1 MTRKCK
7 KLVSIFAAVLL
18 FVSIIPIKSVS
29 AAQSLGERL
38 LVGYWHNFDN
48 GTGIINLRNVSD
60 KWDVINV
67 AFGETYSDRAVV
79 EFTPCYDEEQ
89 FISDVQYIK
98 SKGKKVILSI
108 GGQNGVVLLPD
119 ATAKEKFVKSIC
131 GLVDKYGFDGLD
143 IDLESGISLQA
154 SDTDFKNPKTPQ
166 IVNLI
171 LGVREISDKYGS
183 NFIISMAPETA
194 YVQGG
199 ITAYG
204 NIWGAYLPII
214 YGLRDKLTYIHVQHY
229 NAGGN
234 QGLDGVT
241 YTQGTADYEVAMAEM
256 LLYGFPIAGNS
267 NNMFPALREDQVMI
281 GLPATQAAAPSGGYI
296 NPTEMKKALD
306 YLIKGVSYGGS
317 YKLANGKGYP
327 AFRGLMTWSINWDAK
342 NNFEF
347 SNNYRDYFDKL
358 TPVQNTLKAATLSV
372 SSVNNG
378 SYTLTAKVPSR
389 NTATSYKILEGTM
402 EIATGTL
409 TAGNS
414 KDTTITKSLSNK
426 ENGQYE
432 YTVVLSDGT
441 NSVTSNKVVVKVEPQ
456 PELTLKAATLSASVV
471 NNGNYTLLAI
481 VPEYNKATSYKIFEG
496 STEVASGTLIAGNSE
511 QVTLTKKITNKEV
524 GSYDYTI
531 VLYEGLNSVIS
542 NKVTVVVEN
551 YTPEVKT
558 WAAYVA
564 YKNGDIVSYN
574 ESNYVCRQAHTSL
587 PGWEPANVAALWQKQ

>member
-7 KLVSIFAAVLL
+7 RLVSIFVAVLL
-18 FVSIIPIKSVS
+18 FVSIIPIKAVS

-48 GTGIINLRNVSD
+48 GTGIINLRDVSD

-131 GLVDKYGFDGLD
+131 DLVDKYGFDGLD
-143 IDLESGISLQA
+143 IDLEYGISLQA

-171 LGVREISDKYGS
+171 SGVREISDKYGS

-241 YTQGTADYEVAMAEM
+241 YTQGTADYEVAMA
-256 LLYGFPIAGNS
+256 
-267 NNMFPALREDQVMI
+267 
-281 GLPATQAAAPSGGYI
+281 
-296 NPTEMKKALD
+296 
-306 YLIKGVSYGGS
+306 
-317 YKLANGKGYP
+317 
-327 AFRGLMTWSINWDAK
+327 
-342 NNFEF
+342 
-347 SNNYRDYFDKL
+347 
-358 TPVQNTLKAATLSV
+358 
-372 SSVNNG
+372 
-378 SYTLTAKVPSR
+378 
-389 NTATSYKILEGTM
+389 
-402 EIATGTL
+402 
-409 TAGNS
+409 
-414 KDTTITKSLSNK
+414 
-426 ENGQYE
+426 
-432 YTVVLSDGT
+432 
-441 NSVTSNKVVVKVEPQ
+441 
-456 PELTLKAATLSASVV
+456 
-471 NNGNYTLLAI
+471 
-481 VPEYNKATSYKIFEG
+481 
-496 STEVASGTLIAGNSE
+496 
-511 QVTLTKKITNKEV
+511 
-524 GSYDYTI
+524 
-531 VLYEGLNSVIS
+531 
-542 NKVTVVVEN
+542 
-551 YTPEVKT
+551 
-558 WAAYVA
+558 
-564 YKNGDIVSYN
+564 
-574 ESNYVCRQAHTSL
+574 
-587 PGWEPANVAALWQKQ
+587 

>member
-1 MTRKCK
+1 MTKKCK
-7 KLVSIFAAVLL
+7 RLLSIFTALFLILSVL
-18 FVSIIPIKSVS
+18 PIMRAS
-29 AAQSLGERL
+29 AAQNLGQRL

-48 GTGIINLRNVSD
+48 GTGIINLKDVSS
-60 KWDVINV
+60 KWDVINI
-67 AFGETYSDRAVV
+67 AFGETYNDRAVV
-79 EFTPCYDEEQ
+79 EFTPCYNEAQ
-89 FISDVQYIK
+89 FIADVQYLK
-98 SKGKKVILSI
+98 SNGKKVVLSI

-119 ATAKEKFVKSIC
+119 AAAKDKFVKSIC

-166 IVNLI
+166 IQNLI
-171 LGVREISDKYGS
+171 SGVREISDKYGS
-183 NFIISMAPETA
+183 NFVISMAPETA

-256 LLYGFPIAGNS
+256 LLYGFPIAGNT

-306 YLIKGVSYGGS
+306 YLIKGVSYGGK

-327 AFRGLMTWSINWDAK
+327 GFRGLMTWSINWDAK

-358 TPVQNTLKAATLSV
+358 TPVQNTLKAAILSASSV
-372 SSVNNG
+372 SNG
-378 SYTLTAKVPSR
+378 SYILTATVPAR
-389 NTATSYKILEGTM
+389 NTAISYRILEGTS

-409 TAGNS
+409 SSGS
-414 KDTTITKSLSNK
+414 SQDVIITKSISNK
-426 ENGQYE
+426 ANGEYE
-432 YTVVLSDGT
+432 YTVFLSDGT

-456 PELTLKAATLSASVV
+456 PEITLKSATLSYSAV
-471 NNGNYTLLAI
+471 NNGKYSLSAVI
-481 VPEYNKATSYKIFEG
+481 PEYNKATSYKIFEG
-496 STEVASGTLIAGNSE
+496 SKEIDSGTLIAGNSSK
-511 QVTLTKKITNKEV
+511 VTVKKEITNKEV
-524 GSYDYTI
+524 GSYDYTV
-531 VLYEGLNSVIS
+531 VLYEGVNSVTS

-551 YTPEVKT
+551 YTPEVAAWAPYITYKT
-558 WAAYVA
+558 
-564 YKNGDIVSYN
+564 GDIVSYSG
-574 ESNYVCRQAHTSL
+574 SNYKCVQGHTSL
-587 PGWEPANVAALWQKQ
+587 PGWEPTNVAALWQKQ

>member
-1 MTRKCK
+1 MTRECK
-7 KLVSIFAAVLL
+7 KLLSIFAAVLL
-18 FVSIIPIKSVS
+18 FSSIIPIKAVS

-48 GTGIINLRNVSD
+48 GTGIINLRDVSD

-98 SKGKKVILSI
+98 GKGKKVILSI

-119 ATAKEKFVKSIC
+119 AIAKEKFVKSIC
-131 GLVDKYGFDGLD
+131 GLVDKYCFDGLD

-171 LGVREISDKYGS
+171 SGVREISDKYGP

-214 YGLRDKLTYIHVQHY
+214 YGLRDKLIYIHVQHY

-358 TPVQNTLKAATLSV
+358 TPVQNTLKPATLSV

-378 SYTLTAKVPSR
+378 SYTLTATVPSR

-456 PELTLKAATLSASVV
+456 PELSLKAATLSVSTV
-471 NNGNYTLLAI
+471 NNGNYTLLAT

-496 STEVASGTLIAGNSE
+496 NIEVASGTLTAGNSE
-511 QVTLTKKITNKEV
+511 QVILTKKIINKEV
-524 GSYDYTI
+524 GSYDYTV
-531 VLYEGLNSVIS
+531 VLYEGSNSVVS

-551 YTPEVKT
+551 YTPEVQA
-558 WAAYVA
+558 WAAYVS

-574 ESNYVCRQAHTSL
+574 GSNYVCRQAHTSL

>member
-18 FVSIIPIKSVS
+18 FVSIIPIKAVS

-48 GTGIINLRNVSD
+48 GTGIINLRDVSD

-98 SKGKKVILSI
+98 GKGKKVILSI

-171 LGVREISDKYGS
+171 SGVREISDKYGPNFIISMAPETAYVQGGITTDFKNPKTPQIVNLISGVREISDKYGS

-281 GLPATQAAAPSGGYI
+281 GLPATQAAAPSGG
-296 NPTEMKKALD
+296 LR
-306 YLIKGVSYGGS
+306 L
-317 YKLANGKGYP
+317 LH
-327 AFRGLMTWSINWDAK
+327 
-342 NNFEF
+342 
-347 SNNYRDYFDKL
+347 
-358 TPVQNTLKAATLSV
+358 Q
-372 SSVNNG
+372 
-378 SYTLTAKVPSR
+378 
-389 NTATSYKILEGTM
+389 
-402 EIATGTL
+402 
-409 TAGNS
+409 
-414 KDTTITKSLSNK
+414 
-426 ENGQYE
+426 
-432 YTVVLSDGT
+432 VV
-441 NSVTSNKVVVKVEPQ
+441 
-456 PELTLKAATLSASVV
+456 
-471 NNGNYTLLAI
+471 
-481 VPEYNKATSYKIFEG
+481 
-496 STEVASGTLIAGNSE
+496 
-511 QVTLTKKITNKEV
+511 
-524 GSYDYTI
+524 
-531 VLYEGLNSVIS
+531 
-542 NKVTVVVEN
+542 
-551 YTPEVKT
+551 
-558 WAAYVA
+558 
-564 YKNGDIVSYN
+564 DI
-574 ESNYVCRQAHTSL
+574 
-587 PGWEPANVAALWQKQ
+587 